1 MNMAI
6 FSLPRA
12 DSTTR
17 TGEAGEHD
25 GGDVIGRIRR
35 RDDSALSVGM
45 SGPASGARRPRRA
58 WRPAAQSST
67 ARIMSNQTGRR
78 MVELIAHSSLL
89 RKLLTNPL
97 KVLLDPSGHP

>member
-1 MNMAI
+1 MTAAMSSGGSAGG
-6 FSLPRA
+6 
-12 DSTTR
+12 TTR
-17 TGEAGEHD
+17 RCQPGPP
-25 GGDVIGRIRR
+25 
-35 RDDSALSVGM
+35 
-45 SGPASGARRPRRA
+45 GPASGARRPRRA
-58 WRPAAQSST
+58 GRPAAQSST